1 MKDRYYKVPA
11 DVRRYTEICD
21 SRPYQIDGE
30 DNTSWLVY
38 RRRQYHRLIAWRL
51 NPIQEAVLLPF
62 GRQCCSDV
70 CKLWIYSS
78 APAWSAHWMKSDQ
91 NLACTAERWEYLL
104 CSWWT
109 ALCMH
114 LSYHKAVLRTRLNE
128 CKAADVPLF
137 PFRLAVRTEI
147 HVLSVS
153 GAHKCCRG
161 GSVLVD
167 IHMPQIKPCSLFTN
181 ALTGIVCCL

>member
-11 DVRRYTEICD
+11 DVRQYTEICD
-21 SRPYQIDGE
+21 SRLCQTDAG

-51 NPIQEAVLLPF
+51 YPIQEAVPLPF

-70 CKLWIYSS
+70 CKLWIDSS

-91 NLACTAERWEYLL
+91 NLACTADRWEYLL

-128 CKAADVPLF
+128 YKAGSVPLF
-137 PFRLAVRTEI
+137 PFRLTVRAEI

-153 GAHKCCRG
+153 GAHEM
-161 GSVLVD
+161 L
-167 IHMPQIKPCSLFTN
+167 
-181 ALTGIVCCL
+181 

>member
-62 GRQCCSDV
+62 
-70 CKLWIYSS
+70 
-78 APAWSAHWMKSDQ
+78 
-91 NLACTAERWEYLL
+91 
-104 CSWWT
+104 
-109 ALCMH
+109 
-114 LSYHKAVLRTRLNE
+114 AVLTYANCGLIHQRL
-128 CKAADVPLF
+128 
-137 PFRLAVRTEI
+137 
-147 HVLSVS
+147 
-153 GAHKCCRG
+153 RG
-161 GSVLVD
+161 LL
-167 IHMPQIKPCSLFTN
+167 IE
-181 ALTGIVCCL
+181 